1 MELLLKFTFTKIYP
15 HKRCT
20 IIVIEL
26 LFIVIELLFIAD
38 GTFTQIH
45 RHKRCTTIV
54 AEMRRGSLW
63 LLWVFLLEVALAQ
76 VPSI

>member
-1 MELLLKFTFTKIYP
+1 MKLLLKFTFTKIYL
-15 HKRCT
+15 HKQCT
-20 IIVIEL
+20 IIVIQ
-26 LFIVIELLFIAD
+26 LLFIAN
-38 GTFTQIH
+38 GTFTKIH
-45 RHKRCTTIV
+45 RQKRCTTIV